1 MKLIIHDLSN
11 EDFSSISKNIRGDN
25 IVISKGKG
33 INRCIGC
40 FGCWIKTPGECVI
53 KDDYNKMSEKI
64 ASCDE
69 LVIIS
74 ECKYGMYSP
83 FVKNAIDRSISYV
96 HPYFIIRNNEMH
108 HKSRY
113 KKQINMKVYFY
124 GNNISHEEKEIA
136 KELVNGNGINFNV
149 KTSETIFVKDILE
162 IGGTL

>member
-53 KDDYNKMSEKI
+53 KDDYNKISEKI

-83 FVKNAIDRSISYV
+83 FVKNIIDRSISYV

-124 GNNISHEEKEIA
+124 GNNIYHEEKEIA